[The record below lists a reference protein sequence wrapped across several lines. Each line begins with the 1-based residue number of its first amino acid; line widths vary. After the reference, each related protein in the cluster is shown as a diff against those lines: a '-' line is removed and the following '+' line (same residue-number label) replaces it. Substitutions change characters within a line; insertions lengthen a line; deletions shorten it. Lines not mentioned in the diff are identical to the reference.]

1 MAQVISV
8 FLQGAGVLLLIW
20 LLLSWLILGQ
30 DRGGV
35 CVRICPEGSFR
46 DAEAFLRSCIWLRE
60 TGLTRMKIVLT
71 DCGLDPEERA
81 ALERRTGG
89 RVDLLLCRPEELM
102 DLLKREANDDG
113 RSGAAAGNCGRSNI
127 PES

>member
-35 CVRICPEGSFR
+35 CVRICTKGSFR
-46 DAEAFLRSCIWLRE
+46 EADAFLRSCIWLRE
-60 TGLTRMKIVLT
+60 TGLTRMKIVLA
-71 DCGLDPEERA
+71 DYGLEPEERA
-81 ALERRTGG
+81 ALERLTQNRM
-89 RVDLLLCRPEELM
+89 DLFFCPAEELT
-102 DLLKREANDDG
+102 DLLKREANNDG
-113 RSGAAAGNCGRSNI
+113 RSGTAAGNRSRSRI
-127 PES
+127 SKS